1 METFKIPATGLTLGT
16 DKLRDGYV
24 IVGSYPIDEH
34 NKAILK
40 ARRYEVRTAGVFV
53 RPDSPIEVG
62 TWSVTCGRRG
72 CARPRCAEQEA
83 RNISSALT
91 HVFRATGNAV
101 MAVTVPRLA
110 NAAEFE
116 AALWA
121 VIDAGSV
128 IASHDGVEG
137 VYGLVAVPEWH
148 LEGRNA
154 DRATEVIG
162 KGVRASFPFHQHA
175 AISLTLAD
183 DAPVDEIEAAFTV
196 ALRDCL
202 NENVYR
208 GSLKWKEAAAD
219 IAAVKAK
226 SLKDSVPVG
235 LLKPLGTLG
244 NSDWYKFDYL
254 AKNLDSRTHALYGGV
269 AGAWGVERQRAI
281 CDALLVPG
289 NSKRRVTPLRG
300 VKLSN
305 YGWFNAYAY
314 PVGDDEHRVEHRFM
328 SQGGTGWTRKTVEE
342 DTTRR
347 RKGFLVEED
356 RFYHPSTGWL
366 EEVTHKGIT
375 LSEVITSTVV
385 DANLTVTAAEALRR
399 ARVEVRARLMAECE
413 AEYARIEA
421 NVAMLRAIKAERR
434 TRFTRAMYAA
444 LCAVLSG
451 LAQERAVTLQTL
463 LRGVLASLGIE
474 KAAHM
479 PLGFALVLL
488 DVQST
493 AKKARAPPR
502 HTCRPPVILP
512 SIKDIDLLISNSF
525 NGTTKRGLTQY
536 RNPGFRML
544 RRDYLGFGVP
554 GVGKVL
560 GIGKPP
566 SRYVAKGFRVSAY
579 ASGVLMP
586 SR

>member
-1 METFKIPATGLTLGT
+1 METFRIPPTGLTVGI

-24 IVGSYPIDEH
+24 IVGSRRIDEH
-34 NKAILK
+34 HKEILK

-53 RPDSPIEVG
+53 RPDSPVEVG

-72 CARPRCAEQEA
+72 CVRPRCAEAEA
-83 RNISSALT
+83 KRISSSLT

-110 NAAEFE
+110 NALEFE

-154 DRATEVIG
+154 DRADEVIR
-162 KGVRASFPFHQHA
+162 KGAAFFRSSFPYHQHA
-175 AISLTLAD
+175 TISLTLAD
-183 DAPVDEIEAAFTV
+183 DAPVEAIEAAFTE
-196 ALRDCL
+196 ALRSRVD
-202 NENVYR
+202 ESIYR
-208 GSLKWKEAAAD
+208 GSLEWNDAAVD
-219 IAAVKAK
+219 IAEIKAK
-226 SLKDSVPVG
+226 GLEDSVPVG

-244 NSDWYKFDYL
+244 NSDWYKLDYIT
-254 AKNLDSRTHALYGGV
+254 KNLDARTHALYGGV
-269 AGAWGVERQRAI
+269 VGAWGVERQRAI

-289 NSKRRVTPLRG
+289 DRKKRVTPLRG

-314 PVGDDEHRVEHRFM
+314 PVGDDERRVDAWFM
-328 SQGGTGWTRKTVEE
+328 SQGNTGWTRKTVEE

-347 RKGFLVEED
+347 RKGFEVEED

-375 LSEVITSTVV
+375 LSEVITSAVI
-385 DANLTVTAAEALRR
+385 DADLTVTAAEALRR
-399 ARVEVRARLMAECE
+399 ARAEVRARLLGKCE
-413 AEYARIEA
+413 AEYARIEG
-421 NVAMLRAIKAERR
+421 NVAMLRAIKADRR
-434 TRFTRAMYAA
+434 VRFTKVMYAA
-444 LCAVLSG
+444 LCAILSV
-451 LAQERAVTLQTL
+451 LAQERALTLQAL
-463 LRGVLASLGIE
+463 LWGVLASLGIE

-479 PLGFALVLL
+479 PPGFALVLL

-493 AKKARAPPR
+493 AQKARAPPR
-502 HTCRPPVILP
+502 HTCRPPVCLA
-512 SIKDIDLLISNSF
+512 SIKDLDLPFSNLLY
-525 NGTTKRGLTQY
+525 GTTKREQ
-536 RNPGFRML
+536 
-544 RRDYLGFGVP
+544 
-554 GVGKVL
+554 
-560 GIGKPP
+560 IQ
-566 SRYVAKGFRVSAY
+566 
-579 ASGVLMP
+579 
-586 SR
+586 

>member
-1 METFKIPATGLTLGT
+1 METFKIPATGLTVGV

-53 RPDSPIEVG
+53 RPDSPVEVG

-72 CARPRCAEQEA
+72 CARPRCAEREA

-110 NAAEFE
+110 NAFEFE

-128 IASHDGVEG
+128 IASHDGVES

-154 DRATEVIG
+154 DRADEVVR
-162 KGVRASFPFHQHA
+162 KGAAFFRNSFPYHQHA
-175 AISLTLAD
+175 TISLTLAD
-183 DAPVDEIEAAFTV
+183 DAPVEDIEAAFTE
-196 ALRDCL
+196 ALRSRVD
-202 NENVYR
+202 ESIYR
-208 GSLKWKEAAAD
+208 GSLEWNDAAVD
-219 IAAVKAK
+219 IAEIKAK
-226 SLKDSVPVG
+226 GLEDSVPVG

-244 NSDWYKFDYL
+244 NSDWYKLDYIT
-254 AKNLDSRTHALYGGV
+254 KNLDARTHSMYGGV

-289 NSKRRVTPLRG
+289 DRKKRVTPLRG
-300 VKLSN
+300 VKLNN

-314 PVGDDEHRVEHRFM
+314 PQNDLEVRFM

-342 DTTRR
+342 DTKRR
-347 RKGFLVEED
+347 RKGFEVEED

-375 LSEVITSTVV
+375 LSEVITSAVI
-385 DANLTVTAAEALRR
+385 DADLTVTAGEALRR
-399 ARVEVRARLMAECE
+399 ARVEVRARLLGECD
-413 AEYARIEA
+413 R
-421 NVAMLRAIKAERR
+421 LDAIRR
-434 TRFTRAMYAA
+434 TNELKALCAA

-451 LAQERAVTLQTL
+451 LARERAVTLQEL
-463 LRGVLASLGIE
+463 LRGVLASLGMK

-479 PLGFALVLL
+479 PPGFALVLL

-493 AKKARAPPR
+493 AQKARAPPR
-502 HTCRPPVILP
+502 HTCRPSVILS

-525 NGTTKRGLTQY
+525 NGTTKAGLTQY
-536 RNPGFRML
+536 PNPGFRIL
-544 RRDYLGFGVP
+544 RRQYLGFGVP
-554 GVGKVL
+554 GL
-560 GIGKPP
+560 RHEETP
-566 SRYVAKGFRVSAY
+566 
-579 ASGVLMP
+579 
-586 SR
+586 